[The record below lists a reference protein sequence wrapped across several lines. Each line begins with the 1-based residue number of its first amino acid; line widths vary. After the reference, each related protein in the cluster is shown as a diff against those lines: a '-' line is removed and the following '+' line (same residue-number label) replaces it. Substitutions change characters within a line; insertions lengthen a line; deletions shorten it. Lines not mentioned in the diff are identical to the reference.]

1 MQSNTTGLSM
11 EIFFVT
17 IQCFLLGY
25 LIARCTV
32 LSKKVNGLQEE
43 MKLLRDNQTVIDE
56 NLAGDLEGIE
66 KALVLLSEKIQSLPD
81 TLKDDIHRSSQAILE
96 RQDAAKPIKPN
107 NWDSIKEAF
116 KGPVRV
122 EINERN

>member
-1 MQSNTTGLSM
+1 M

-17 IQCFLLGY
+17 FQCFLLGY
-25 LIARCTV
+25 LIARSTV

-56 NLAGDLEGIE
+56 ALAGDLEGIE
-66 KALVLLSEKIQSLPD
+66 KSLVLLSEKIQSLPD
-81 TLKDDIHRSSQAILE
+81 TFKDDIHRSSQAILE
-96 RQDAAKPIKPN
+96 RIDAAKPIKPN